1 MKEVKEGWTFR
12 KALWFCLGMF
22 CVGMAYV
29 GVITPWAWKYPSS
42 KEEHDQRKSE
52 GKKIA
57 WFK

>member
-1 MKEVKEGWTFR
+1 MDLPKGIMV
-12 KALWFCLGMF
+12 LWSGIA
-22 CVGMAYV
+22 MASV
-29 GVITPWAWKYPSS
+29 AIWAWKYPSS